1 MQNVKLFEEFAS
13 SPWFAKAS
21 IILLLN
27 KIDVFKNKLPFRPL
41 ECYQPEYTGQDINS
55 AAKFILW
62 KFSQAYRPMKSRK
75 GIFPQLVVVSYQ
87 NRPRVDGLVPKSDI
101 HQGSAE
107 FHMH

>member
-41 ECYQPEYTGQDINS
+41 ERYQPEYTGQDINS

-75 GIFPQLVVVSYQ
+75 GVFAQLVVLSPGAIY
-87 NRPRVDGLVPKSDI
+87 
-101 HQGSAE
+101 
-107 FHMH
+107 M